1 MTLGIV
7 VDGVL
12 IHIGQKNKQT
22 QGGVKAPLKKESDMK
37 NLRWLVLGYFMAICI
52 NGCDLGLSSNDTIDN
67 GNQANDYGDV
77 GTVPWNPLYV
87 KIVD

>member
-1 MTLGIV
+1 
-7 VDGVL
+7 
-12 IHIGQKNKQT
+12 
-22 QGGVKAPLKKESDMK
+22 MK

-52 NGCDLGLSSNDTIDN
+52 NGCDLGLSSNNTIDN
-67 GNQANDYGDV
+67 GNQVHDYGDV